1 MKIGKGSCNGTFGE
15 LVQGCMGERPFLI
28 TLPIRSLRS
37 EAVFFPDPCGSGIR
51 VADTKRKARK
61 AGELLFQQFGIKG
74 GGFLEIESNIPVGKG
89 LASSSAD
96 MVAALKAIADSY
108 DLPLTTEMIS
118 VIAAAIE
125 PTDGVMYEEVVAYD
139 YIHGELIESFGEL
152 PPFILVGMDMG
163 GEVNTVEFNQFSKG
177 YLPAEQKQFV
187 KAYQLAREGMR
198 KKDLSFIF
206 KAATMSARVN
216 QRILPKPF
224 FKEVEAIAQAFNG
237 GMVAAHSGTVLGI
250 LIDKNIPNSHEA
262 VFKTLKQL
270 SILCRKT
277 NINLFYYSSG
287 EYESIKMSGGKI
299 SYVFQ

>member
-1 MKIGKGSCNGTFGE
+1 MKNGKGSCNGTFGE

-28 TLPIRSLRS
+28 TLPIPSLRS
-37 EAVFFPDPCGSGIR
+37 EAVFIPDQCVSGIR
-51 VADTKRKARK
+51 VIDAKRKARK

-108 DLPLTTEMIS
+108 DLPLTTEIIS
-118 VIAAAIE
+118 FIAAAIE

-163 GEVNTVEFNQFSKG
+163 GEVNTVEFNQFPKG
-177 YLPAEQKQFV
+177 YIHTEYKQFLT
-187 KAYQLAREGMR
+187 AYQLVREGIR

-206 KAATMSARVN
+206 KAATMSARIN
-216 QRILPKPF
+216 QGILPKPF
-224 FKEVEAIAQAFNG
+224 FKEVETVAQAFNG
-237 GMVAAHSGTVLGI
+237 GIVAAHSGTMLGI
-250 LIDKNIPNSHEA
+250 LIDKNIQNSHEA
-262 VFKTLKQL
+262 VFKISKQM
-270 SILCRKT
+270 SILFRRT
-277 NINLFYYSSG
+277 NIKPFYYSSV
-287 EYESIKMSGGKI
+287 EHEPIKMSGGKI
-299 SYVFQ
+299 

>member
-37 EAVFFPDPCGSGIR
+37 EAVFFPDPCFSGIR
-51 VADTKRKARK
+51 AADTKMKAKK

-74 GGFLEIESNIPVGKG
+74 CGILEIESNIPVGKG
-89 LASSSAD
+89 MASSSAD

-118 VIAAAIE
+118 FIAAAIE
-125 PTDGVMYEEVVAYD
+125 PTDGVMYEEIVAYD

-163 GEVNTVEFNQFSKG
+163 GEVNTVEFNQFPKG
-177 YLPAEQKQFV
+177 YLPTEQRQFLR
-187 KAYQLAREGMR
+187 AYQLVREGIR

-206 KAATMSARVN
+206 KAATMSARMN

-224 FKEVEAIAQAFNG
+224 FKEVEAVAQAFNG
-237 GMVAAHSGTVLGI
+237 GIVAAHSGTVLGI
-250 LIDKNIPNSHEA
+250 IIDKKIPNSQKA
-262 VFKTLKQL
+262 VFMIAKQV
-270 SILCRKT
+270 SILFKKT
-277 NINLFYYSSG
+277 NVKLFYYSSNEVNQLG
-287 EYESIKMSGGKI
+287 LTRINNE
-299 SYVFQ
+299 F